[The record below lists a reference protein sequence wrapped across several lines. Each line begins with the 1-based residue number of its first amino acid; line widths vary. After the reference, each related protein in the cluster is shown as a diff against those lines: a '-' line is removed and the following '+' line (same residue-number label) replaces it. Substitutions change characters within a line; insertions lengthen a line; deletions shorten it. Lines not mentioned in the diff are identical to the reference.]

1 MTQRGQDLVV
11 AKTVARRGPKTVR
24 GKITAAMNS
33 TKHGILSPKPVVTH
47 FESEGGWRTHRQSIL
62 DSLDPANGIEQALAE
77 RVALNSWRLNRVA
90 AYETLQ
96 LSAAQEDLV
105 DDMRRDADKY
115 SSLHAEEA
123 KGFEG
128 LDSAEWQRAV
138 HNDVVGFY
146 HEIISELGSQHTME
160 WLYNQAPYYALE
172 LAAWQQNPGID
183 LEEAEYDLMEAADGL
198 EPSFSERLSHQTMP
212 DLDAIRGALG
222 WLVNE
227 AGVRNDSES
236 GGYTAYE
243 GLMEKLCTVARG
255 DAEHFEE
262 AASQLDKKIV
272 ANRRAKL
279 MLNEDQMQK
288 LARYEAHLSREMYK
302 ALHELE
308 ALQKRRAGEPTPL
321 ARVDISGIPEAL
333 PAPLAQE

>member
-1 MTQRGQDLVV
+1 MTPRGQDLVV
-11 AKTVARRGPKTVR
+11 AKTVAKRGPKTVR

-62 DSLDPANGIEQALAE
+62 NSLDPANGIEQALAD
-77 RVALNSWRLNRVA
+77 RVALNSWRLNRVV

-96 LSAAQEDLV
+96 LSAAQEELV
-105 DDMRRDADKY
+105 DDMRENANKY
-115 SSLHAEEA
+115 SSAYDEER
-123 KGFEG
+123 KGFVNIAGVEE
-128 LDSAEWQRAV
+128 LRIIRD
-138 HNDVVGFY
+138 DVVGLLQERIGQFDSY
-146 HEIISELGSQHTME
+146 STME
-160 WLYNQAPYYALE
+160 WIYLQAPYYALE
-172 LAAWQQNPGID
+172 LAAYQQNPGID
-183 LEEAEYDLMEAADGL
+183 LDEAEYDLMEASDAL
-198 EPSFSERLSHQTMP
+198 EPSFRERLSHQAMP
-212 DLDAIRGALG
+212 DLDAIRDAL
-222 WLVNE
+222 
-227 AGVRNDSES
+227 AGLLEQA
-236 GGYTAYE
+236 GYE
-243 GLMEKLCTVARG
+243 GEGVYSPYEDLMEKLCTVVEADLK
-255 DAEHFEE
+255 DALE
-262 AASQLDKKIV
+262 SVQQLDRKIV
-272 ANRRAKL
+272 AKRRQKL